1 MDQGRILLG
10 DAAAEQAGIE
20 SGMGVASARSLAPAI
35 TLIARNVAQETAAM
49 QTLACWA
56 GSFTPRVSLTDDTL
70 LLEIGSC
77 LSLFGG
83 LRKLV
88 AAVKNGMAAQHLTVA
103 VAVAPTPL
111 GAQWLA
117 RSGTAAL
124 CLDHKTMRN
133 YLDALSVDVLPAKVA
148 SSLARFGA
156 ATLADVA
163 RLPSAA
169 LSRRIGTEALQLMS
183 RAFGDMP
190 DPRPDFVF
198 PDQFALALELPASV
212 ESAAALLFAA
222 RRLTAALSGWLIARQ
237 AGVRDISLL
246 LYHRDECTDVVLRF
260 ANVTSDA
267 VRFERIL
274 REQLERLTLQAP
286 VESMQLVA
294 ANVVRSPG
302 RSRTLF
308 VDVHEQQDAIGTLLE
323 RLSARLGEQQVYR
336 PALQADHR
344 PECAD
349 RHASPFGNMKQGD
362 SILYPRP
369 LWLLDKPEPLHVI
382 DGMPCRRGP
391 LKLLTGPERI
401 ESGWADDVAPVGD
414 VRRDYFI
421 AHAADEQCLWIYR
434 ECQTRGG
441 WFLHGF
447 FA

>member
-1 MDQGRILLG
+1 
-10 DAAAEQAGIE
+10 
-20 SGMGVASARSLAPAI
+20 
-35 TLIARNVAQETAAM
+35 M

-56 GSFTPRVSLTDDTL
+56 GSFTPRVSLTADTL

-83 LRKLV
+83 MDKLV
-88 AAVKNGMAAQHLTVA
+88 AAVEQGITAQQLTVEI
-103 VAVAPTPL
+103 AVAPTPL

-117 RSGTAAL
+117 QSGTAAL
-124 CLDHKTMRN
+124 CLDHLTMRQS
-133 YLDALSVDVLPAKVA
+133 LQALPVGVLPAKVA
-148 SSLARFGA
+148 LSLARFGA
-156 ATLADVA
+156 TTLADVA

-169 LSRRIGTEALQLMS
+169 LGRRIGVEALQLMS

-198 PDQFALALELPASV
+198 PNQFALKLELPTSV
-212 ESAAALLFAA
+212 ENAAALLFAA

-260 ANVTSDA
+260 ADVTSEG

-274 REQLERLTLQAP
+274 REQLERLVLHAP

-294 ANVVRSPG
+294 ANVVHAPG
-302 RSRTLF
+302 RSRALF
-308 VDVHEQQDAIGTLLE
+308 DDVHEQQDAIGSLLE
-323 RLSARLGEQQVYR
+323 RLSARLGENQIYR
-336 PALQADHR
+336 PALHADHR

-349 RHASPFGNMKQGD
+349 RNASPFGKIKQTD
-362 SILYPRP
+362 SALYPRP
-369 LWLLDKPEPLHVI
+369 LWLLDKPEPLHVV
-382 DGMPCRRGP
+382 DGIPCRRGP

-421 AHAADEQCLWIYR
+421 AHAADEQCLWVYR
-434 ECQTRGG
+434 ECDAPGG